1 MSNQIEDETVT
12 ESCGNIFADL
22 GLENAKEML
31 AKSTLAI
38 MIREIL
44 TQRKLTQVKAAK
56 ILGTHQTQI
65 ARLKD
70 GNGVNSMSL
79 DLLMHWLTKLDHDVT
94 VTVKRK
100 SQKQDHAGIKVAI

>member
-1 MSNQIEDETVT
+1 MTKEIEFT
-12 ESCGNIFADL
+12 ESCGNVFTDL
-22 GLENAKEML
+22 GFEDAEEML

-44 TQRKLTQVKAAK
+44 TRRKLTQVKAAK
-56 ILGTHQTQI
+56 LLGAHQTQL

-70 GNGVNSMSL
+70 GKGVDCMSL

-100 SQKQDHAGIKVAI
+100 SRSHAPARIKVAV